1 MTATSEAAAAADAAG
16 SLANAAGL
24 GLERSRR
31 IVGRV
36 AALRSAGLDQ
46 QISVLTKELQLKRQE
61 IAQAGLLATAGS
73 YAQLA
78 SLERQVALL
87 TQRKTL
93 LGLEA
98 ELGIAAPPAD
108 GSSNGSSDGASLDP

>member
-1 MTATSEAAAAADAAG
+1 
-16 SLANAAGL
+16 
-24 GLERSRR
+24 
-31 IVGRV
+31 
-36 AALRSAGLDQ
+36 
-46 QISVLTKELQLKRQE
+46 VLTKELQLKRQE